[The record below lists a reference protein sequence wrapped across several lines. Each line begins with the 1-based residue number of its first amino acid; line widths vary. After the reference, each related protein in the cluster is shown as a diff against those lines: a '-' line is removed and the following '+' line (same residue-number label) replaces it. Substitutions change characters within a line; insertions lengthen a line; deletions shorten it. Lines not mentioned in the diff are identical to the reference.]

1 MTIFSAEL
9 GRQIQNYKKDG
20 ELFFFWKNNTVFSL
34 FLVGRLP
41 LGDEFLRK
49 FIVYCC
55 STV

>member
-20 ELFFFWKNNTVFSL
+20 EPFFWKNNTVFSL

-49 FIVYCC
+49 FIVSCC
-55 STV
+55 PTV

>member
-20 ELFFFWKNNTVFSL
+20 EPFFWKNNTVFSL

-41 LGDEFLRK
+41 LGDEFLLK